1 MAMRLGM
8 SSPLK
13 SHSEHLL
20 KPRASFAFPLDLS
33 HFYFN
38 QSQIRLILTN
48 ITIYFRLILSWKYP
62 MTFFEKCTCN
72 FDLKRRISNDNLSLH
87 KVFKPIIENLNFLL
101 KQRSLFTR
109 WLNIYTGYFKYGYS
123 TLKLYWGYKSTK
135 KVCLLTK

>member
-1 MAMRLGM
+1 M

-48 ITIYFRLILSWKYP
+48 ITIYFRLILSCKYA
-62 MTFFEKCTCN
+62 MTFFEKCTSN
-72 FDLKRRISNDNLSLH
+72 FDLKSRISNNNRSLH
-87 KVFKPIIENLNFLL
+87 KVFKPIIEKPKFSIKATKFIHVLIKHIYRVFQIWLL
-101 KQRSLFTR
+101 V
-109 WLNIYTGYFKYGYS
+109 
-123 TLKLYWGYKSTK
+123 LKTVLG
-135 KVCLLTK
+135 L